1 MNIQAMMKQAQ
12 KIQKDM
18 MSAKNEIDNKIYER
32 KSSFVTVKV
41 KGTKEIVEIKIDNE
55 KIEND
60 EIEMLQ
66 DILVVAIN
74 DAMKKIDKE
83 TEEKLGKYTQGMP
96 GLF

>member
-18 MSAKNEIDNKIYER
+18 MSAKNEIDNKIYEG